1 MNITVYLGS
10 SFGDDPSYQEQVRK
24 LGQWIGRNGHTLV
37 FGGNGR
43 GLMGILAEAVKQ
55 SGGKVIGVEPS
66 FLMAWGTP
74 SPVLDELITVEDMNE
89 RKKKM
94 MELADHFIACP
105 GGIGTLDEI
114 TDIIVQKE
122 LGQLFGRA
130 ILFNVNGFYEPLR
143 ALLAEM
149 QQHGFIRSTLQ
160 NNVFYANSVEE
171 IAALL
176 EE

>member
-10 SFGDDPSYQEQVRK
+10 SFGDDPAYQEQVRK
-24 LGQWIGRNGHTLV
+24 LGEWIGTQGHTLV

-55 SGGKVIGVEPS
+55 KGGKVIGVEPA

-74 SPVLDELITVEDMNE
+74 SPVLDELITVPDMNE

-94 MELADHFIACP
+94 MDLADHFIACP

-114 TDIIVQKE
+114 TDIIVQRE
-122 LGQLFGRA
+122 LGQLCGKA
-130 ILFNVNGFYEPLR
+130 VLFNVNGFYEPLR
-143 ALLAEM
+143 SLLSEM
-149 QQHGFIRSTLQ
+149 EQHGFIRKGLQ
-160 NNVFYANSVEE
+160 EAVFYANSVEE